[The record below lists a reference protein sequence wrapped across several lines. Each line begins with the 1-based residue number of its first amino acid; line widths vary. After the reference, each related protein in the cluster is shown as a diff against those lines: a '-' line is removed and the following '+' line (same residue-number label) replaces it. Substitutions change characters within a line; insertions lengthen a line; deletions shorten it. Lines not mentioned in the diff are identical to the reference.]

1 MEFSKIFKECLRQER
16 KNRENK
22 YKNNK
27 MVDPNP
33 TILIRDK
40 PDNLLLFIIFKLFP
54 VHEFCLFLKDKYLKY
69 FFVKSFENLSL
80 PSYIKLK

>member
-54 VHEFCLFLKDKYLKY
+54 VHEFCLFLKR
-69 FFVKSFENLSL
+69 
-80 PSYIKLK
+80 